1 MTFRTLLILVSL
13 AGFHLPAVS
22 APQPAC
28 SDPSLTINLR
38 GQSAVNSWAASYDCT
53 VVQGS
58 LFIFEDSN
66 NPGDAVTSLAGL
78 TSLQRVDGRLRL
90 GLQSGLAQLTTLQG
104 LNNVTSVGS
113 LRVEGALELTDISAL
128 SSLASISC
136 PLVPPVSGACFSDL
150 NVSNTPKL
158 TSLAALAGL
167 SAVGTINNLSLI
179 GIPLLADVTQLNNL
193 PQAQNVFLNNIPL
206 STPVNQTELNH
217 LAGEVK
223 TLTLTSL
230 AGVSALPVAPKLE
243 SIDLVDS
250 PFVDLTDLANYPLL
264 RSVSLRDL
272 SLITEASLTP
282 IVNLSGI
289 ANLTLTL
296 GGLDNLTNL
305 SGLAGLSSI
314 GTLVLNS
321 NANLVDLSGLSAL
334 ASATSLTIA
343 NNALL
348 SSLGGLDALSTIN
361 FKLNIQEN
369 PLLVSLDGLDKLAG
383 VVGELDITNN
393 PQLSNVRALRQVTSV
408 GTFLLVNDNISLNEC
423 DVFNPIVTATGPGKF
438 YFVNNGPSCDST
450 RQNYIGA
457 GLAVAPTS
465 FDFGSVNQGSSAT
478 QAITVT
484 ATGSPSTQ
492 VLLGNVRVE
501 DNNSPPWFSVDGS
514 SSCSLGQTL
523 NSGESCVV
531 TVNVAPLGYGPD
543 QGDLVIPH
551 LPIPSVLPL
560 PAPLHAALQVLGDGQ
575 PSANLT
581 PGTSLDF
588 GSVTIGS
595 SSGPQTV
602 TVSNNGNAPLTINS
616 ITDDDPADFPVTNNC
631 GGSVAVGSTCDITV
645 NFTPARRGSISGT
658 LTLDSSA
665 AVSPQKL
672 VLTGIGLA
680 PPALTV
686 SPANLAFPGAATGAS
701 TTLPLVVTNNGDDD
715 LIIGQGAFSNAD
727 FSFNTDGCSGQ
738 TLAAGQTCQIDVRFA
753 PSSVASITGTL
764 SVASNDPA
772 SPTTIPLAGNGEEP
786 AALQAS
792 PSNLSFGEVELGSSS
807 DLALTLTN
815 TGGPTTSVAISSIA
829 ASAADY
835 SLVSDAC
842 SGQSL
847 AGGSTCALT
856 VRFTPSVP
864 GQDNADLEITHS
876 LSASS
881 PTNVGLVG
889 SGGTPV
895 AYINPSSIDFGDV
908 LINTLSAAT
917 VVTIGDPTASDLT
930 IGAIVVDDPEFQ
942 ISNDNCSG
950 QTVISGNTCTFG
962 VAVLPVALGGISG
975 TISVF
980 SDSGSSP
987 DKVTLLANGVAAA
1000 MVRVSSPSLVFANVG
1015 TGGSGTQSL
1024 TITNAGGFALV
1035 LGQLAVSGSSAFA
1048 LGSSDTCSSQTLA
1061 PGASCA
1067 VDIEYTRTSDAG
1079 ESGSLNI
1086 PSNAPQSPDVVVLSA
1101 PAIAAAP
1108 VPVPGLSGPLLLLL
1122 GLLMIAVAGGYT
1134 PRMRR

>member
-1 MTFRTLLILVSL
+1 MTFRTLLIVVTL
-13 AGFHLPAVS
+13 AGFHLPAFS

-28 SDPSLTINLR
+28 SDPSFTIQLK
-38 GQSAVNSWAASYDCT
+38 GQSAVDSWATSYDCT
-53 VVQGS
+53 VVQGDLYIVDNS
-58 LFIFEDSN
+58 S

-78 TSLQRVDGRLRL
+78 TSLQRVDGRVRL
-90 GLQSGLAQLTTLQG
+90 GSLSGLTQLTSYQG
-104 LNNVTSVGS
+104 LNNLTSVGS
-113 LRVEGALELTDISAL
+113 LRVEAALELTDISAL
-128 SSLASISC
+128 SNLASISC
-136 PLVPPVSGACFSDL
+136 PLDPPSFGDCASDL
-150 NVSNTPKL
+150 AFQNVPKL

-167 SAVGTINNLSLI
+167 SGAGTLNSLSLV
-179 GIPLLADVTQLNNL
+179 GMPLLADVAELNNL
-193 PQAQNVFLNNIPL
+193 PQAQNVTLENIPL
-206 STPVNQTELNH
+206 NTPANQTELGH
-217 LAGEVK
+217 LAGEAKVLLLK
-223 TLTLTSL
+223 SL

-243 SIDLVDS
+243 SLTLLDS
-250 PFVDLTDLANYPLL
+250 PFDNLTGLASYPLL
-264 RSVSLRDL
+264 RQVNLQKL
-272 SLITEASLTP
+272 PLITEASLAP
-282 IVNLSGI
+282 IVSLSGI
-289 ANLTLTL
+289 ANLTLL
-296 GGLDNLTNL
+296 LDSMDSLTNL

-314 GTLVLNS
+314 GTLIIYN
-321 NANLVDLSGLSAL
+321 NAGLVDLSGLSAL
-334 ASATSLTIA
+334 GSVTSLNIRR
-343 NNALL
+343 NNLL
-348 SSLGGLDALSTIN
+348 SSLGGLDALSAITTKLTIQDN
-361 FKLNIQEN
+361 AS
-369 PLLVSLDGLDKLAG
+369 LVSLDGLDKLAG
-383 VVGELDITNN
+383 MIGELDITNN
-393 PQLSNVRALRQVTSV
+393 PKLSNVRALRKVTSV
-408 GTFLLVNDNISLNEC
+408 NTFLIVRENTNLSEC
-423 DVFNPIVTATGPGKF
+423 DVFYPIVTATGPGKF
-438 YFVNNGPSCDST
+438 YIRNNGPSCDST
-450 RQNYIGA
+450 RQNYTGA

-465 FDFGSVNQGSSAT
+465 FDFGSVNQGSSST
-478 QAITVT
+478 QAVTIT

-492 VLLGNVRVE
+492 VFLGNVRVD

-514 SSCSLGQTL
+514 STCSLGQTL
-523 NSGESCVV
+523 NSGDSCVV
-531 TVNVAPLGYGPD
+531 SVNVAPLGFGPD
-543 QGDLVIPH
+543 QGDLIIPH
-551 LPIPSVLPL
+551 LPVPSVMPS
-560 PAPLHAALQVLGDGQ
+560 PAPLHVALQVLGDGQ

-631 GGSVAVGSTCDITV
+631 GGTVAVGSTCAITV
-645 NFTPARRGSISGT
+645 NFTPTRRGSISGT

-672 VLTGIGLA
+672 VLTGIGSV

-686 SPANLAFPGAATGAS
+686 NPANLAFPGVATGAS
-701 TTLPLVVTNNGDDD
+701 TTLPLVITNNGDDD
-715 LIIGQGAFSNAD
+715 LVVGQGAFSNVD
-727 FSFNTDGCSGQ
+727 FSFNTDGCSGR

-753 PSSVASITGTL
+753 PSSVASITGIL
-764 SVASNDPA
+764 SIASNDPV
-772 SPTTIPLAGNGEEP
+772 SPTTISLAGNGDEP
-786 AALQAS
+786 AALQTS
-792 PSNLSFGEVELGSSS
+792 PANLSFGEVELGSSS

-864 GQDNADLEITHS
+864 GPDNADLEITHS
-876 LSASS
+876 LSTSS

-930 IGAIVVDDPEFQ
+930 IGAIVVDDPEFR

-950 QTVISGNTCTFG
+950 QTVTSGNTCTFE

-980 SDSGSSP
+980 SDSGSSSN
-987 DKVTLLANGVAAA
+987 KVTLLANGVAAA
-1000 MVRVSSPSLVFANVG
+1000 MVRVSSPSLLFTNVG
-1015 TGGSGTQSL
+1015 AGSSGNQSL

-1035 LGQLAVSGSSAFA
+1035 LGQLAVSGSNAFA

-1067 VDIEYTRTSDAG
+1067 VDIEYNRTSDAA

-1086 PSNAPQSPDVVVLSA
+1086 PSNSPQSPDVVALSA
-1101 PAIAAAP
+1101 PAIAAT
-1108 VPVPGLSGPLLLLL
+1108 PVPGLSGPLLLLL
-1122 GLLMIAVAGGYT
+1122 GLLVITVAGSYT